1 MGDLLLAGADDEHC
15 LTLDRDIDRA
25 TLRALVSAQRIQLQ
39 AAGLRPAGTVALHL
53 PPSLAYI
60 ATLLAAWRIGAQVTI
75 LDYRLTA
82 HEADRAIAAVD
93 PQLVVTPDR
102 LPDTKLTGW
111 FDVAPVIRSRP
122 GQPAATGHI
131 LVQLSSG
138 STGPSKCIAR
148 TAAGL
153 IAELERYT
161 RIPGYPARGERSV
174 VIASPLHVLGLV
186 GGLLH
191 NLHTGVPTVLPRS
204 LTVEGVLATVAGG
217 GAPTTLLGVPSQA
230 RLLATRGR
238 EIREVSG
245 GTIALPGFARMITG
259 GEALPATLRDQFT
272 GTFGAELGVM
282 YGMTE
287 TGVLATDLRGAD
299 IPELTPAPGMEIR
312 EKDGELLVALPHSP
326 YIGPVDP
333 DRWSDGWL
341 HTRDAGRVDA
351 GTGRV
356 TVLGR
361 RDSQVSVRGLKVDLT
376 EIEQTLADLPG
387 VDAAVVLYDGVI
399 EAYVASDLA
408 GADLSALLR
417 HRLARYKQPQ
427 VLRVL
432 REMPRTATGKPVRD
446 LAILRSS
453 AGAQ

>member
-1 MGDLLLAGADDEHC
+1 MLLAGADHEHC

-25 TLRALVSAQRIQLQ
+25 TLRGLVTAQRIQLR
-39 AAGLRPAGTVALHL
+39 AAGLHPAGTVALRL

-60 ATLLAAWRIGAQVTI
+60 ATLLAAWHIGAQVII

-82 HEADRAIAAVD
+82 HEVGRAVETLN

-102 LPDTKLTGW
+102 RPDTRLTGY
-111 FDVAPVIRSRP
+111 FDVTPVIRARA
-122 GQPAATGHI
+122 GQPAGTGHI

-138 STGPSKCIAR
+138 STGPSKFIAR
-148 TAAGL
+148 TATDL
-153 IAELERYT
+153 IGELDRYT
-161 RIPGYPARGERSV
+161 RIPGYPARDERSV

-191 NLHTGVPTVLPRS
+191 NLHVGVPTVLPRS
-204 LTVEGVLATVAGG
+204 LTVEGVLATVA
-217 GAPTTLLGVPSQA
+217 ADSTPTTLLGVPSQA

-238 EIREVSG
+238 EIRETSG
-245 GTIALPGFARMITG
+245 GTIDLPELARMITG
-259 GEALPATLRDQFT
+259 GEALPATLRELFT
-272 GTFGAELGVM
+272 DTFAADLGVM

-299 IPELTPAPGMEIR
+299 LPEFSPAPGIQIR
-312 EKDGELLVALPHSP
+312 ERDGELLVALANSP
-326 YIGPVDP
+326 YVGPVDP
-333 DRWSDGWL
+333 GRWSEGWL
-341 HTRDAGRVDA
+341 HTRDAGRVDT

-376 EIEQTLADLPG
+376 EIEQTLADIPG
-387 VDAAVVLYDGVI
+387 VDAAVVLYEGAI
-399 EAYVASDLA
+399 EAYVVGDLTHT
-408 GADLSALLR
+408 DLSAILN
-417 HRLARYKQPQ
+417 HRLARYKQPR
-427 VLRVL
+427 VLHVL

-446 LAILRSS
+446 LAVLRSI
-453 AGAQ
+453 AGSQ